1 MLDWSLL
8 SGHVPIVLGIAGS
21 IAAIWM
27 LIRLFRAPHSPQVL
41 AVACAICV
49 ATAIVVPQIGAYLVR
64 EVWLIFPDRL
74 STAVYLWLTAA
85 VLAAAILISLVML
98 NRSARCVGTAVAASI
113 TVIALCLN
121 QVNST
126 FAAYPTLRDALGM
139 ARADDIILPEKH
151 HKSLPPSDFGSLE
164 NVWVSPAGL
173 TRQGKITSAV
183 IPATASGFAAR
194 PAKVY
199 LPPAYFADVPPR
211 LPVLVLLAGQPGAP
225 QDWISAGKLARIM
238 DRFAATHRG
247 LAPVVVVPDATGSQ
261 LGDPL
266 CLDSRRGNSATY
278 LAIDV
283 PAWIK
288 ARLTVDV
295 RPHAWAVAGASYGG
309 TCALQLATNH
319 PTVYPTFVD
328 IAGTAEPTLGDRSR
342 TVMEAFGGDK
352 QRFTRVNPL
361 DLLRTRR
368 YADSAAAIVIGGA
381 DRDNQIDARKV
392 FEAAKAAGMDSHYTE
407 VAGSH
412 DWRAFSAALAVELP
426 WVAEHIGL
434 ID

>member
-8 SGHVPIVLGIAGS
+8 SGPLPIALSVAGS
-21 IAAIWM
+21 IAAVWM
-27 LIRLFRAPHSPQVL
+27 LTRLLGTPHSPRVI
-41 AVACAICV
+41 ATTCAACL
-49 ATAIVVPQIGAYLVR
+49 ATAIVVPQIGVYLLR

-74 STAVYLWLTAA
+74 SIGVHLWLTAA
-85 VLAAAILISLVML
+85 VFAAALLISLVLL
-98 NRSARCVGTAVAASI
+98 NRSARRVGMAVAASI
-113 TVIALCLN
+113 AVIALCLN

-126 FAAYPTLRDALGM
+126 FAAYPTLRDAFGM

-151 HKSLPPSDFGSLE
+151 RKSLPPSDFGSLE
-164 NVWVSPAGL
+164 KIWVSPAGL
-173 TRQGKITSAV
+173 TRRGKITSAV

-199 LPPAYFADVPPR
+199 LPPAYFTDVPPR
-211 LPVLVLLAGQPGAP
+211 LPVLVLLAGQPGTP

-247 LAPVVVVPDATGSQ
+247 LAPVVVLPDATGSQ

-278 LAIDV
+278 LATDV

-288 ARLTVDV
+288 AKLTVDV

-309 TCALQLATNH
+309 TCALQLATNY
-319 PTVYPTFVD
+319 PAVYPTFVD

-342 TVMEAFGGDK
+342 TVMEAFGGDE
-352 QRFTRVNPL
+352 QQFTRVNPL
-361 DLLRTRR
+361 DLLRTHR
-368 YADSAAAIVIGGA
+368 YVDSAAAIVIGKA
-381 DRDNQIDARKV
+381 DRDNKADAGRV
-392 FEAAKAAGMDSHYTE
+392 FEATKAAGMESHYRE

-412 DWRAFSAALAVELP
+412 DWRAFSAALDAELR
-426 WVAEHIGL
+426 WVAQRIGL